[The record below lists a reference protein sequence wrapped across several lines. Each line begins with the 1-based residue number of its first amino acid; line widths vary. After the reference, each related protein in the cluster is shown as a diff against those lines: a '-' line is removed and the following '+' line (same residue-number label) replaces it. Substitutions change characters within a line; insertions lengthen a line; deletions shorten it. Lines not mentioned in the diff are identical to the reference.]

1 MIILS
6 VLRQPPGRRQRWTEL
21 AKRALRQILP
31 APALLAVKRVYA
43 WLMTRSAR
51 RAFESASVSPEWLS
65 ADKLDHLQTAYPCP
79 PDYGY
84 DATSLDKRGRD
95 RAEVLT
101 RLLTPHV
108 TGRSIL
114 ELGCADGMV
123 CAALQRAG
131 ASTTAVDRSPDLFD
145 ERARRD
151 GVRFLEADVTDLP
164 FDDSQFDLVF
174 SYNSFE
180 HFASPDSVFREAIR
194 VANVGGLIY
203 VHFGPLYQSAFGLHA
218 DRSITVPYCHYL
230 FPRYELDRYVEAHGL
245 GPIPHNSLNE
255 WSLPRYRELWEDYSA
270 HLNRVLYRE
279 IPEVHGTELIV
290 RHPGC
295 FRSKT
300 EEFENLIIG
309 TIEAAFRKKT

>member
-6 VLRQPPGRRQRWTEL
+6 VLRRPTGRRQGWIAL
-21 AKRALRQILP
+21 SKRALRQILP
-31 APALLAVKRVYA
+31 ASALLAVKRVYA
-43 WLMTRSAR
+43 WLTSRSAR
-51 RAFESASVSPEWLS
+51 RAFESASVSPGWLS
-65 ADKLDHLQTAYPCP
+65 VDKLDRLQTAYPRP

-95 RAEVLT
+95 RAEVLM
-101 RLLTPHV
+101 RLLTPQV
-108 TGRSIL
+108 NGRSIL
-114 ELGCADGMV
+114 ELGCGDGMV

-131 ASTTAVDRSPDLFD
+131 AGTTAVDRTPGLFD

-151 GVRFLEADVTDLP
+151 GVRFLEADVTHLP

-218 DRSITVPYCHYL
+218 DLSITVPYCHYL
-230 FPRYELDRYVEAHGL
+230 FPRHELDRYVEAHGL
-245 GPIPHNSLNE
+245 REIPHDSLNE
-255 WSLPRYRELWEDYSA
+255 WSLPRYRELWESCSA
-270 HLNRVLYRE
+270 HLDRVLYRE
-279 IPEVHGTELIV
+279 IPEVHGFELIV
-290 RHPGC
+290 RHPEC

-300 EEFENLIIG
+300 DEFENLVIG